1 MNMEVH
7 SLGHKDE
14 CRLEFIMAIRL
25 SGMVSGMD
33 TESLVAAL
41 VSSYTLQKDN
51 LTKAQTKLSWKQDS
65 WKAMNT
71 KIYGFYTGKLSAAR
85 LSKSYNLKSAS
96 ISSDKYAKVT
106 ASSSAVNGTQTLE
119 VEELAATGYLT
130 GGKVEGVD
138 EKGNT
143 AKITGSSK
151 LSSFKGMG
159 DLTDASVTVNVDGE
173 SSTIKLSSDM
183 TVNQFVVK
191 LKEAGLEASFD
202 EENQRFFVSS
212 KTSGKDGDFSL
223 VADNANGLS
232 ALKNMGLLSTSAAD
246 KAEYSKWASYADDAA
261 ALTAAVDEA
270 YKKVEIKVDKRAKE
284 YAEKYNNAKSV
295 IDGITTNDT
304 WISREDIDNRI
315 ADYQTEIETLFG
327 YAQVTDDEGNVTYD
341 TSLMTDEDKETYNK
355 LNNNITNLKSQAK
368 LYDDNAKIM
377 ADMEQY
383 VTIGDD
389 GKAQAVSE
397 TDADLTHYNNV
408 AAKVAEENTAARD
421 GIQAE
426 FEAKA
431 QYAKSVVADID
442 NLEASSGAVR
452 IDGKDSKIILNGAE
466 FTSNT
471 NNYSINGLTIQAT
484 AKTDGEQVTI
494 TTGTDVDG
502 IYNSIKEFLKD
513 YNELIKAMDTA
524 YNADSAKGYE
534 PLTSE
539 EKEAM
544 TDDEI
549 EKWETKIKDSLLRK
563 DSTLGNA
570 SSAMKTNMASAIEI
584 NGKKYS
590 LASFGIK
597 TQGYFESSATERG
610 VYHIDGDADDT
621 VSSGNDDK
629 LRAAIASDPELV
641 TEFFSKLVTKVYD
654 DLGKRMASSSVSSVY
669 TIYNDKEMATQYS
682 EYNTKI
688 SNKEDEIE
696 KWEDYYYAKFT
707 RMETALSQ
715 LNSQQS
721 SLSGFFGS

>member
-1 MNMEVH
+1 MP
-7 SLGHKDE
+7 
-14 CRLEFIMAIRL
+14 IRL

-41 VSSYTLQKDN
+41 VSSYSLQKDN

-71 KIYGFYTGKLSAAR
+71 KIYGFYSGKLSSAR

-96 ISSDKYAKVT
+96 ISSDKFAKVT

-119 VEELAATGYLT
+119 IEELAATGYLT
-130 GGKVEGVD
+130 GGQVEGVD
-138 EKGNT
+138 ENGNKT
-143 AKITGSSK
+143 KLTGSSK

-159 DLTDASVTVNVDGE
+159 DLSDASVTVNADGK

-191 LKEAGLEASFD
+191 LKEAGLEANFD

-212 KTSGKDGDFSL
+212 KKSGKDGDFSI
-223 VADNANGLS
+223 VANNANGLS
-232 ALKNMGLLSTSAAD
+232 ALKDMGLLSTSEAD
-246 KAEYSKWASYADDAA
+246 KAEYSKWAAYADDSA

-270 YKKVEIKVDKRAKE
+270 YKKVEISVEARAKE
-284 YAEKYNNAKSV
+284 YADKYNKAKSV
-295 IDGITTNDT
+295 IDGMTTNDT

-315 ADYQTEIETLFG
+315 SEYQAEIEAHFG
-327 YAQVTDDEGNVTYD
+327 YAQVTDDEGNVKYD

-355 LNNNITNLKSQAK
+355 LNNNITNLTNQAK
-368 LYDDNAKIM
+368 LYDDNVKIM

-383 VTIGDD
+383 VTIDD
-389 GKAQAVSE
+389 EGKALAATA
-397 TDADLTHYNNV
+397 TDVDLTKYNNV
-408 AAKVAEENTAARD
+408 AAKVAEENAALRD
-421 GIQAE
+421 GIQADY
-426 FEAKA
+426 EAKA
-431 QYAKSVVADID
+431 QYAKSIAADFSAI
-442 NLEASSGAVR
+442 EASSGAVR
-452 IDGKDSKIILNGAE
+452 INGQDSKIILNGAE
-466 FTSNT
+466 FTSST

-484 AKTDGEQVTI
+484 AKTEGEQVTI
-494 TTGTDVDG
+494 TTGTDVDA
-502 IYNSIKEFLKD
+502 IYNSIKEFLKE

-539 EKEAM
+539 EKESM

-549 EKWETKIKDSLLRK
+549 EKWETKIKDALLRK

-570 SSAMKTNMASAIEI
+570 SSAMKSNMASAIEI

-597 TQGYFESSATERG
+597 TQGYFEASTSERG
-610 VYHIDGDADDT
+610 VYHIDGDSDDS

-629 LRAAIASDPELV
+629 LRAAIANDPELV
-641 TEFFSKLVTKVYD
+641 TEFFSKLATKVYD

-688 SNKEDEIE
+688 SDKEDEIE
-696 KWEDYYYAKFT
+696 KWEDYYYTKFS
-707 RMETALSQ
+707 RMESALAQ

-721 SLSGFFGS
+721 SLSGFFGG

>member
-1 MNMEVH
+1 
-7 SLGHKDE
+7 
-14 CRLEFIMAIRL
+14 MAIRL

-41 VSSYTLQKDN
+41 VSSYSLQKDN

-96 ISSDKYAKVT
+96 ISSDKYGKVT

-119 VEELAATGYLT
+119 VEELASTGYLT
-130 GGKVEGVD
+130 GGQVEGVD
-138 EKGNT
+138 EKGNKT
-143 AKITGSSK
+143 KITGSSN

-232 ALKNMGLLSTSAAD
+232 ALKNTGLLSTSDAD
-246 KAEYSKWASYADDAA
+246 KAEYIKWASYADDAA

-270 YKKVEIKVDKRAKE
+270 YKKVEIKVDERAKE

-295 IDGITTNDT
+295 IDGMTANDT
-304 WISREDIDNRI
+304 WVSRDDIDDKI
-315 ADYQTEIETLFG
+315 AQYQEEIALQFS
-327 YAQVTDDEGNVTYD
+327 YAQVTDDEGNVKYD
-341 TSLMTDEDKETYNK
+341 TSLMTDEGKEIYNK
-355 LNNNITNLKSQAK
+355 LNNNITNLTSQAK

-377 ADMEQY
+377 ADVEQY

-389 GKAQAVSE
+389 GKAQAVSAAD
-397 TDADLTHYNNV
+397 TDLTNYNNV
-408 AAKVAEENTAARD
+408 VAKVAGENTAARD
-421 GIQAE
+421 EIQAE
-426 FEAKA
+426 YEAKA

-442 NLEASSGAVR
+442 NLEVSSGAVR
-452 IDGKDSKIILNGAE
+452 INGKDSKIILNGAE

-484 AKTDGEQVTI
+484 AKTEGEQITI
-494 TTGTDVDG
+494 TTGTDIDG
-502 IYNSIKEFLKD
+502 IYNAIKDFLKD

-544 TDDEI
+544 TEDEI

-570 SSAMKTNMASAIEI
+570 SSAMKNNMASAIEI

-597 TQGYFESSATERG
+597 TQGYFEASVSERG
-610 VYHIDGDADDT
+610 VYHIDGDADDS
-621 VSSGNDDK
+621 VSSGNDDM

-641 TEFFSKLVTKVYD
+641 TEFFSKLATKVYD
-654 DLGKRMASSSVSSVY
+654 DLGKRMASSSMSSVY
-669 TIYNDKEMATQYS
+669 TIYNDKEMAIQYS

-688 SNKEDEIE
+688 SDKEDEIT
-696 KWEDYYYAKFT
+696 KWEDYYFAKFS
-707 RMETALSQ
+707 RMESALAQ

-721 SLSGFFGS
+721 SLSNLFGG

>member
-1 MNMEVH
+1 
-7 SLGHKDE
+7 
-14 CRLEFIMAIRL
+14 MAIRL

-41 VSSYTLQKDN
+41 VSSYSMQKDN

-85 LSKSYNLKSAS
+85 MSKSYNLKSAS
-96 ISSDKYAKVT
+96 ISGDKFAKVT

-130 GGKVEGVD
+130 GGEVEGVGED
-138 EKGNT
+138 GSK

-159 DLTDASVTVNVDGE
+159 DLTDASVTVNVDGN
-173 SSTIKLSSDM
+173 SKTIKLSSDM

-212 KTSGKDGDFSL
+212 KKSGKDGDFSL

-246 KAEYSKWASYADDAA
+246 KKEYAKWAAYADDAA

-270 YKKVEIKVDKRAKE
+270 YKKVEISVDDRAKE
-284 YAEKYNNAKSV
+284 YANRYNNAKKV
-295 IDGITTNDT
+295 VDTMTADDT
-304 WISREDIDNRI
+304 WVSRESIDDRI
-315 ADYQTEIETLFG
+315 ADYNTEIESLFG
-327 YAQVTDDEGNVTYD
+327 YAKVTDDEGNVKYD

-355 LNNNITNLKSQAK
+355 LNDNVKNLTSQAK
-368 LYDDNAKIM
+368 LYDDNVKIM
-377 ADMEQY
+377 ADTEQY
-383 VTIGDD
+383 VTIDD
-389 GKAQAVSE
+389 EGKAQAVTA
-397 TDADLTHYNNV
+397 TDADPTNYNNV
-408 AAKVAEENTAARD
+408 ASKVAEENADIRD

-426 FEAKA
+426 YEAKA

-442 NLEASSGAVR
+442 KLETSSGAVR
-452 IDGKDSKIILNGAE
+452 IDGKDSKIILNNAT
-466 FTSNT
+466 FTSST

-484 AKTDGEQVTI
+484 AKTNGEKVTI

-502 IYNSIKEFLKD
+502 IYNSIKGFLKD

-534 PLTSE
+534 PLTSD

-544 TDDEI
+544 SDDEV
-549 EKWETKIKDSLLRK
+549 EKWETKIKDALLRK

-570 SSAMKTNMASAIEI
+570 SSAMKNNMASTIEI

-597 TQGYFESSATERG
+597 TQGYFEASASERG
-610 VYHIDGDADDT
+610 VYHIDGDTDDT

-641 TEFFSKLVTKVYD
+641 TEFFSKLATKVYD
-654 DLGKRMASSSVSSVY
+654 DLGKRMGSSSVSSVY

-682 EYNTKI
+682 AYNTKI
-688 SNKEDEIE
+688 SNKEDEIK
-696 KWEDYYYAKFT
+696 KWEDYYFAKFS
-707 RMETALSQ
+707 RMEKALSQ
-715 LNSQQS
+715 LNSQQT

>member
-1 MNMEVH
+1 MP
-7 SLGHKDE
+7 
-14 CRLEFIMAIRL
+14 IRL

-41 VSSYTLQKDN
+41 VSSYSLQKDN

-71 KIYGFYTGKLSAAR
+71 KIYGFYSGKLSSAR

-96 ISSDKYAKVT
+96 ISSDKFAKVT

-130 GGKVEGVD
+130 GGQVEGVD
-138 EKGNT
+138 ENGNKT
-143 AKITGSSK
+143 KLTGSSK

-159 DLTDASVTVNVDGE
+159 DLSDASVTVNADGK

-191 LKEAGLEASFD
+191 LKEAGLEANFD

-212 KTSGKDGDFSL
+212 KKSGKDGDFSI
-223 VADNANGLS
+223 VANNANGLS
-232 ALKNMGLLSTSAAD
+232 ALKDMGLLSTSEAD
-246 KAEYSKWASYADDAA
+246 KAEYSKWAAYADDSA

-270 YKKVEIKVDKRAKE
+270 YKKVEISVEARAKE
-284 YAEKYNNAKSV
+284 YADKYNKAKSV
-295 IDGITTNDT
+295 IDGMTANDT

-315 ADYQTEIETLFG
+315 SEYQAEIEAQFG
-327 YAQVTDDEGNVTYD
+327 YAQVTDDEGNVKYD
-341 TSLMTDEDKETYNK
+341 TSLMTDEDKEIYNK
-355 LNNNITNLKSQAK
+355 LNNNITNLTNQAK
-368 LYDDNAKIM
+368 LYDDNVKIM

-383 VTIGDD
+383 VTIDD
-389 GKAQAVSE
+389 EGKALAATA
-397 TDADLTHYNNV
+397 TDVDLTKYNNV
-408 AAKVAEENTAARD
+408 AAKVAEENAALRD
-421 GIQAE
+421 GIQADY
-426 FEAKA
+426 EAKA
-431 QYAKSVVADID
+431 QYAKSIAADFSAI
-442 NLEASSGAVR
+442 EASSGAVR
-452 IDGKDSKIILNGAE
+452 INGQDSKIILNGAE
-466 FTSNT
+466 FTSST

-484 AKTDGEQVTI
+484 AKTEGEQVTI
-494 TTGTDVDG
+494 TTGTDVDA
-502 IYNSIKEFLKD
+502 IYNSIKEFLKE

-539 EKEAM
+539 EKESM

-549 EKWETKIKDSLLRK
+549 EKWETKIKDALLRK

-570 SSAMKTNMASAIEI
+570 SSAMKSNMASAIEI

-597 TQGYFESSATERG
+597 TQGYFEASTSERG
-610 VYHIDGDADDT
+610 VYHIDGDSDDS

-629 LRAAIASDPELV
+629 LRAAIANDPELV
-641 TEFFSKLVTKVYD
+641 TEFFSKLATKVYD

-688 SNKEDEIE
+688 SDKEDEIE
-696 KWEDYYYAKFT
+696 KWEDYYYTKFS
-707 RMETALSQ
+707 RMESALAQ

-721 SLSGFFGS
+721 SLSGFFGG